1 MLFHFYRN
9 LLVLPENEN
18 RLVSVAPITECH
30 MGRVEVRGRSK
41 QYTGLVFIF
50 TGLYTFKDGGSITTY
65 LEILLVCYMDGGH
78 ESKAV

>member
-1 MLFHFYRN
+1 
-9 LLVLPENEN
+9 
-18 RLVSVAPITECH
+18 